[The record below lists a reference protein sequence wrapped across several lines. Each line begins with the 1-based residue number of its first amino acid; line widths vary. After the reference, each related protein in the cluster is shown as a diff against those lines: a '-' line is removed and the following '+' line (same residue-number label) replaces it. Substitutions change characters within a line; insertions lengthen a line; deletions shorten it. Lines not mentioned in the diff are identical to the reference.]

1 MSKIDR
7 LRELYAKTNGLDE
20 DYPKDL
26 LDKLSIYGQIL
37 SIIGDLHADSTKDW
51 KLAEAQRRDSI
62 ANFYSKFEGTVK
74 DKEMEAEA
82 KSKNERQKEAEYEGE
97 SLKWKN
103 RYNSTVEQIQ
113 IMKKKYDHLREVSK
127 GGI

>member
-1 MSKIDR
+1 MPKIDR
-7 LRELYAKTNGLDE
+7 LKELYAKTNGLDE

-37 SIIGDLHADSTKDW
+37 SIIGDLHAECTKDW
-51 KLAEAQRRDSI
+51 KLAEAERRDTI
-62 ANFYSKFEGTVK
+62 ANFYSQFEGTIK

-82 KSKNERQKEAEYEGE
+82 KSKAQRQKEAELEGE
-97 SLKWKN
+97 SIKWKN
-103 RYNSTVEQIQ
+103 RYNSTLEQIQ
-113 IMKKKYDHLREVSK
+113 IMKKRYDHLKEVAK